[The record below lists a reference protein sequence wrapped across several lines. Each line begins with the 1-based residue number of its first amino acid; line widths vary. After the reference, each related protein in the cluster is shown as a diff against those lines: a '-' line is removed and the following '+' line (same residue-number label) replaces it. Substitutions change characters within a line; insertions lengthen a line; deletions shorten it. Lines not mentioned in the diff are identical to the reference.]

1 MIQPEN
7 EDIVRASLY
16 IQENGINTI
25 RKICNLESIVYNRAV
40 PSGLEDLEKYF
51 SKKEDDLLNIL
62 DMNLGHV
69 LRAFSKTIAENHE
82 LEEQVHLS
90 FNIKSSLEYKRGW
103 NAAYNQIR
111 NVLFD
116 TRMPT
121 PKPFDDEPKLME
133 DNIEE

>member
-69 LRAFSKTIAENHE
+69 LRAFSSMIEENKK
-82 LEEQVHLS
+82 LKEQVE
-90 FNIKSSLEYKRGW
+90 NIESSTEYKRGW
-103 NAAYNQIR
+103 NTAYNQIR
-111 NVLFD
+111 NALFD
-116 TRMPT
+116 TDMPT
-121 PKPFDDEPKLME
+121 PKPMK
-133 DNIEE
+133 